1 MKRSADIPVCGF
13 TGLSS
18 PVFRETGDWK
28 VARTRRLE
36 SLRYTRSFG
45 HITFPASR
53 FISLLLVCATG
64 MAEKNSWLQKIQ
76 TLLDERGLRS
86 EADLTSL
93 TKFIHFW
100 MLLGKSFVR
109 NRCPI
114 RASALSYTTL
124 LALIPMLA
132 VAISVASS
140 LLKEQGEEGIY
151 HLVDKVVASIMPP
164 TMGKTNSSTLAPAVL
179 FQTATNA
186 AFLLAQT
193 NSVSGTNEIS
203 AASATNGIPA
213 TVSDDRVVSAQLE
226 VTRGIH
232 NFITNSRSGVL
243 GVTGMIALVLVGIRM
258 LGSIEATFNDIWGVT
273 RGRNWLSRIQIYCTA
288 TLLGPLLLTGAA
300 ALAGGP
306 HFKATRALIT
316 NMPVVGSLVFPLLT
330 LMTLWLTFTMFYQLV
345 PNTKVKFSAAL
356 VGGIVAGT
364 LWHLN
369 NVFGYL
375 FASRLV
381 TNSKIYGGLF
391 IVPVFMAGLYLTW
404 LILLFGAQV
413 AYAFQNRTLYLQE
426 KICENVNQR
435 GREFV
440 ALRLMTCIGQR
451 FQHGLPPAT
460 IQEMSAELAI
470 PSRLVQ
476 QVLQTL
482 IAAHLVAE
490 IHGPEAAYTPARPL
504 ENINAHHILQ
514 AMRATIGQELVT
526 RDEPIREEVY
536 GEFARIQE
544 AEKQA
549 AASVTM
555 LALVGRAQARME
567 LAAPKN
573 IEGEIKMK
581 SALVPNIEPADQP
594 SPKQIESVHSPADHS
609 PVFTPGNE
617 SQRVEPEPKS
627 KTEITTSTVVI
638 PSDEERDFP
647 L

>member
-1 MKRSADIPVCGF
+1 
-13 TGLSS
+13 
-18 PVFRETGDWK
+18 
-28 VARTRRLE
+28 
-36 SLRYTRSFG
+36 
-45 HITFPASR
+45 
-53 FISLLLVCATG
+53 
-64 MAEKNSWLQKIQ
+64 MAEKKSLVQKILA
-76 TLLDERGLRS
+76 LLDERGLRS
-86 EADLTSL
+86 EADLTRL

-124 LALIPMLA
+124 LALIPLLA

-151 HLVDKVVASIMPP
+151 KLVDQVVGYVMPP
-164 TMGKTNSSTLAPAVL
+164 TGKPTGGTNIVGDPSLTSVARSEVSLTGTNTPADTNQLASAVL
-179 FQTATNA
+179 NSDAAATGHEDPVENA
-186 AFLLAQT
+186 KRDLT
-193 NSVSGTNEIS
+193 KN
-203 AASATNGIPA
+203 
-213 TVSDDRVVSAQLE
+213 
-226 VTRGIH
+226 IH
-232 NFITNSRSGVL
+232 KFITKTRSSVL
-243 GVTGMIALVLVGIRM
+243 GVTGVIALVLVGIRM
-258 LGSIEATFNDIWGVT
+258 LGSIESTFNDIWGVT
-273 RGRNWLSRIQIYCTA
+273 RGRNWASRIGIYCT
-288 TLLGPLLLTGAA
+288 TLVFGPVLITGLI
-300 ALAGGP
+300 ALAGGR
-306 HFKATRALIT
+306 HFQATREIVV
-316 NMPVVGSLVFPLLT
+316 NMPFVGNYVFPALT
-330 LMTLWLTFTMFYQLV
+330 LVVLWLTFAMFYILV

-356 VGGIVAGT
+356 IGGVVAGS

-375 FASRLV
+375 FASGV
-381 TNSKIYGGLF
+381 VKNSIIFGPLF
-391 IVPVFMAGLYLTW
+391 ILPVFMAGLYLTW

-426 KICENVNQR
+426 KIAENVNQR

-460 IQEMSAELAI
+460 IHDMSAELAI

-490 IHGPEAAYTPARPL
+490 IHGVEAAYSPARPL

-555 LALVGRAQARME
+555 LALVGRAQARLE
-567 LAAPKN
+567 LAAPKTA
-573 IEGEIKMK
+573 GDEIKMK
-581 SALVPNIEPADQP
+581 PAFAPNIEPVEQT
-594 SPKQIESVHSPADHS
+594 SPVQNESLYSPDNHSPDS
-609 PVFTPGNE
+609 TREKFSQGNE
-617 SQRVEPEPKS
+617 SQILVSEKECVPSTES
-627 KTEITTSTVVI
+627 KMKIEAAHSTVAI